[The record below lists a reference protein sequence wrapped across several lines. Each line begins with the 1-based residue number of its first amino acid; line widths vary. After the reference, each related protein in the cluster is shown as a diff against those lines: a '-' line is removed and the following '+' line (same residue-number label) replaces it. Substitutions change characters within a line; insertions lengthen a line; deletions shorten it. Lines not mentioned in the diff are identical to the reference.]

1 MPAPQPIWP
10 LARGLLETNYAS
22 TIGSLIQGLS
32 TQSWQ
37 LNPNAPSPSLKQLRL
52 HWDCCK
58 LAGSLQLWIPKAIIL
73 HSHCPGFLQVG
84 KSRPCI
90 SNKKWSGIWKTLCY
104 CLFSSLVF
112 CHQLCK
118 ASAMRSE
125 EELLWLLLIPPSLSL
140 CLSLSLCS
148 PSENREGERLH
159 G

>member
-84 KSRPCI
+84 NSRPCI

-104 CLFSSLVF
+104 CLFSSLDSILPPALQGFSNEVWGR
-112 CHQLCK
+112 
-118 ASAMRSE
+118 ASMAASH
-125 EELLWLLLIPPSLSL
+125 PSLSV
-140 CLSLSLCS
+140 SLSVSL
-148 PSENREGERLH
+148 PL
-159 G
+159 